1 MKKGIMKRVLAIV
14 AAVALLACAAPVMAE
29 EAPAEGGTIMW
40 LSNLTAGAQ
49 YDSAVAYLT
58 ELCNALGYKFT
69 VVYGDG
75 FNDAAGNLQ
84 AVKNGMTNDVVGLIA
99 SQDGG
104 LQAIMEEY
112 PDLYVAGY
120 NTDMNS
126 VFGEGGENAAV
137 LENDHFLGTIAD
149 GHIDGADTAK
159 SYFDTCV
166 EKGFKKV
173 ALVNFPGFAYPNLE
187 VAAAAFKGMV
197 EEYNATAADE
207 DKIEIVGDVTTL
219 MFTPLEDSWFLDGDN
234 GNVDAIMGFC
244 AGIQFIYPPLVSA
257 IGNGMCNP
265 AMKLVTSGFD
275 TDASIIGAICDSE
288 DRIISSVT
296 VSPAEDPAYALVLLD
311 NAITGNQY
319 DDFAADRVDSFIYTI
334 DTDAKSADVMSKS
347 LLGTGDAAL
356 AQIPVDMVVNELCRR
371 NNPDATY
378 AHLQEVFHDASLLD
392 PAVLADK

>member
-159 SYFDTCV
+159 CYFNQCV
-166 EKGFKKV
+166 EKGYKKV
-173 ALVNFPGFAYPNLE
+173 ALLNFPGFAYPNLE

-219 MFTPLEDSWFLDGDN
+219 MFSPVEDSWFLDGDN

-244 AGIQFIYPPLVSA
+244 AGIMFIFPQLTSA
-257 IGNGMCNP
+257 IANGMCNP

-275 TDASIIGAICDSE
+275 TDASIIGSIGDSE
-288 DRIISSVT
+288 GKVISCVT

-311 NAITGNQY
+311 NAISGNQFEDLTVERIDAFEY
-319 DDFAADRVDSFIYTI
+319 IIDSDADIE
-334 DTDAKSADVMSKS
+334 AVMSKS
-347 LLGTGDAAL
+347 LLGKPDASL
-356 AQIPVDMVVNELCRR
+356 AQIPVDMVVNELCKK
-371 NNPDATY
+371 NNPEATY
-378 AHLQEVFHDASLLD
+378 EQLKAVFHDASLLGPD
-392 PAVLADK
+392 PLEAE